1 MIFLDTAKSTLI
13 FRLLPTYARQG
24 HVLSQREAICISL
37 HVGPSLRKE
46 SFVALGDDAL
56 SCLRGIR
63 IFPAD
68 DTEGRDLI
76 NLDLVL
82 IAISGGGRERERERE
97 RERCS
102 K

>member
-1 MIFLDTAKSTLI
+1 M
-13 FRLLPTYARQG
+13 
-24 HVLSQREAICISL
+24 

-82 IAISGGGRERERERE
+82 IAISGGERERERE
-97 RERCS
+97 NDAVNEGFDVKSVADAHTDQRS
-102 K
+102 